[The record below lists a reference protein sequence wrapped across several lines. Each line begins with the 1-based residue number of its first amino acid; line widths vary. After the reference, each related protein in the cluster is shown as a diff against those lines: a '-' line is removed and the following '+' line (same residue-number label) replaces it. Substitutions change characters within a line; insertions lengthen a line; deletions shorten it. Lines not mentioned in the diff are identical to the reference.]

1 MPINPLREKGFQNVL
16 DAVGS
21 QNRPAGAF
29 TRDIPMHAKNMRSA
43 AKKMQPIL
51 GDTLTSGGLQFAG
64 FVNEAI
70 DSVRGKLNPS
80 KAVAGFDQSDLV
92 ANKVGIDQGI
102 ADAKSLTKAVQSQP
116 EPSKNNEEENES
128 QKDRTTARTAT
139 DPVSRKRALFNALN
153 KPTDIE
159 GAMGGIN
166 GVLASLGGK

>member
-1 MPINPLREKGFQNVL
+1 MPINLQGETGFQNVL

-21 QNRPAGAF
+21 QNRAPGAF
-29 TRDIPMHAKNMRSA
+29 TSDIPMHAQRMRQV

-51 GDTLTSGGLQFAG
+51 GDKLTSGGLQFAG
-64 FVNEAI
+64 FVNEAL
-70 DSVRGKLNPS
+70 DSVRGAISPN

-102 ADAKSLTKAVQSQP
+102 ADAKAVQSQP
-116 EPSKNNEEENES
+116 ENVEEQNES
-128 QKDRTTARTAT
+128 QKDSTVARKAT

-153 KPTDIE
+153 KSNEME

-166 GVLASLGGK
+166 GVLAALGGN